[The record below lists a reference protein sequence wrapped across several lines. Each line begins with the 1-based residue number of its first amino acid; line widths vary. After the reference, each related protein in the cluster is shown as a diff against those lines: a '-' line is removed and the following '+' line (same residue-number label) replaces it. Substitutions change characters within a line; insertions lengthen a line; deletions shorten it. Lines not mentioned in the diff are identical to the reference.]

1 MECRWSPQSNYSG
14 KHSYFGFVW
23 FQIGDGCGAS
33 VCLHGSVW
41 FSGKEKGT
49 GLRWY
54 SFESEN
60 LRYSEFPRDMVL
72 YLHSCKRK
80 IKEWFLGW
88 IDDFMVVFKNQFHTL
103 FFDGLLFFWLFFLLL
118 FSPPPTPQPPYSLYY
133 YIGVHSNYGIFSVIH
148 MILFSD
154 LRDVPLWSELR
165 ADKAYDRWSCDTSWY
180 LHAESCMC
188 ILHHLPITWCFFG
201 RQGK

>member
-1 MECRWSPQSNYSG
+1 MDVEPL
-14 KHSYFGFVW
+14 FVSMALYDSRERKKVLAW
-23 FQIGDGCGAS
+23 DGI
-33 VCLHGSVW
+33 L
-41 FSGKEKGT
+41 
-49 GLRWY
+49 LRVRIWGIQN
-54 SFESEN
+54 F
-60 LRYSEFPRDMVL
+60 LRDMVL

-88 IDDFMVVFKNQFHTL
+88 IDDFMIVFKNQFHTL
-103 FFDGLLFFWLFFLLL
+103 FFWWITLFFFLFAAFLT
-118 FSPPPTPQPPYSLYY
+118 PTHPQPTYSLYY